1 MAIRKALLVG
11 INAYAS
17 APLRGCINDVKQVK
31 GLLAKYYGFADA
43 DTKVLL
49 EKDATVKAIKDGLK
63 WLAEGGADPDVVR
76 VFHFSG
82 HGYFE
87 PDKNGD
93 EPDGRDECIVPYD
106 YESAGFINDD
116 TLKKLYDKFPAS
128 GNLTLLMDCC
138 HSGTVQ
144 RDLNDV
150 AYRFLPARLEDVEK
164 ADEAKRLFNSARED
178 YVVEQLRA
186 IGDASAL
193 STDDLRSKV
202 GDLIKSFEKARF
214 GDVRVRESNVLLA
227 GCRDDQQS
235 ADAHIAGDYHGAF
248 TYYLADAIVKSNG
261 TITYHDLIAAMSRN
275 LEAGR
280 YAQIPQLEC
289 RGGREKR
296 VAFNPFA

>member
-1 MAIRKALLVG
+1 MTIRKALLVG

-17 APLRGCINDVKQVK
+17 APLRGCVNDVKQVK
-31 GLLAKYYGFADA
+31 DLLAKYYGFADA
-43 DTKVLL
+43 DAKVLL
-49 EKDATVKAIKDGLK
+49 DRDATVKAIKDGLK
-63 WLAEGGADPDVVR
+63 WLAEGGSDPDAVR

-82 HGYFE
+82 HGYFV
-87 PDKNGD
+87 PDQNGD
-93 EPDGRDECIVPYD
+93 EPDGRDECLVPYD
-106 YESAGFINDD
+106 YESAGFLTDD

-150 AYRFLPARLEDVEK
+150 VYRFLPAKLEDVEK
-164 ADEAKRLFNSARED
+164 ADEAKRRFNSARES

-186 IGDASAL
+186 IGDVNAL
-193 STDDLRSKV
+193 STDELRSKV
-202 GDLIKSFEKARF
+202 GDLIKSFEKGRF

-235 ADAHIAGDYHGAF
+235 ADAHIENDYHGAF

-261 TITYHDLIAAMSRN
+261 SITHHDLIAAMSRN

-280 YAQIPQLEC
+280 YVQIPQLEC
-289 RGGREKR
+289 RGGRENR
-296 VAFNPFA
+296 AAFKSFA